1 MSTFT
6 IFLVLITIVCFLL
19 IIVIMVQNPKGG
31 GLSST
36 LGGSQMLGGVQ
47 KTTDF
52 LDKSTWTLAT
62 ILILLILASSLSF
75 TGSLSDN
82 DSRLIDETQTATPAA
97 ATPAPANATPVTP
110 APATP
115 APAAE
120 APATETPATQ
130 NAQ

>member
-1 MSTFT
+1 MSTFS

-19 IIVIMVQNPKGG
+19 IVVIMVQNPKGG

-62 ILILLILASSLSF
+62 VLVVLILLSSLSF
-75 TGSLSDN
+75 DGALSDT
-82 DSRLIDETQTATPAA
+82 DSKIIEKSETA
-97 ATPAPANATPVTP
+97 
-110 APATP
+110 APATNAAP
-115 APAAE
+115 VQNVPAAE
-120 APATETPATQ
+120 PAKQ
-130 NAQ
+130 

>member
-1 MSTFT
+1 MSTFS

-36 LGGSQMLGGVQ
+36 LGGSQQIGGVQ

-62 ILILLILASSLSF
+62 ILIVLIMMSSLSF
-75 TGSLSDN
+75 SGALSDS
-82 DSRLIDETQTATPAA
+82 DSKIIDQTETAAPKTATPAA
-97 ATPAPANATPVTP
+97 TTPAPAP
-110 APATP
+110 AKEA
-115 APAAE
+115 
-120 APATETPATQ
+120 APATETPTTEVP
-130 NAQ
+130 AQK

>member
-62 ILILLILASSLSF
+62 ILIVLILMSSLSF
-75 TGSLSDN
+75 SGSLNDN
-82 DSRLIDETQTATPAA
+82 ESRLIDDTQAT
-97 ATPAPANATPVTP
+97 
-110 APATP
+110 TP
-115 APAAE
+115 APAATTPVPGTQ
-120 APATETPATQ
+120 APATQAPANGTPAETPATQ